1 MYLCIKTHDMKQRGT
16 FVGEKG
22 RDQQEGGT
30 REGVGRANLN
40 NDIYNIY
47 IYYKCIKNFTIPLFF
62 TFKKIFKNK

>member
-1 MYLCIKTHDMKQRGT
+1 MYLCIQIHDMKQRGT

-40 NDIYNIY
+40 NDIYIY
-47 IYYKCIKNFTIPLFF
+47 ICIKNFTIPLFF
-62 TFKKIFKNK
+62 TFRKIFKNK